1 MARALRRPIWRPS
14 GLSGFKSLVSE
25 IVTKISFTRLA
36 IAVFVLPLIL
46 HIYREVT
53 RDALVIDPFSVPRRF
68 EEAGLTAEVSSEAH
82 RTRRA
87 PASIGE
93 FTGNDD
99 RFCPGYRCGSGI
111 VTSRGH
117 C

>member
-1 MARALRRPIWRPS
+1 MGLCRPLKKNFGEKVYTS
-14 GLSGFKSLVSE
+14 SKAA
-25 IVTKISFTRLA
+25 T
-36 IAVFVLPLIL
+36 
-46 HIYREVT
+46 Y
-53 RDALVIDPFSVPRRF
+53 ALVIDPFSVPRRF

-93 FTGNDD
+93 FTGNGD

-111 VTSRGH
+111 VT
-117 C
+117 